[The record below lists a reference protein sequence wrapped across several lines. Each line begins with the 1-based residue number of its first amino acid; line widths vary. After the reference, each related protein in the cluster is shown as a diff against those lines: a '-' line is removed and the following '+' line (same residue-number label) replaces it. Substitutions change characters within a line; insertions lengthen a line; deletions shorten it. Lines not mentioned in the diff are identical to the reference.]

1 MSGMRQN
8 CYKGCEIMAGKTLD
22 PHLWNLENLFKFM
35 YDVPVY
41 QRPYSWDKEQV
52 EVLLDDIIEA
62 YKSESK
68 DEGYYTGNIIVY
80 DKNDKINGLITKYDI
95 IDGQQRITTF
105 SLILLA
111 LYTLSI
117 SIGVDTND
125 KTLGNIKAALWKYVN
140 RVYKKDLKAVTLNS
154 IEKKCFS
161 DLYDRCFDSPKT
173 ILSFC
178 ENYHCE
184 SRFDERVINNFKNI
198 YEGIRIKI
206 SADDQNEILDF
217 ADYILQYIQFI
228 VIEANCKA
236 NKVFSMFES
245 INSKGK
251 KLEEIDLIKT
261 YIFSQLDEDSYGTYL
276 DKWGELIIK
285 TKDNLYDY
293 LYNYIK
299 AYLCFY
305 RQNITIINFKS
316 ISKNEL
322 LKYFN
327 EQNIAEA
334 FKKMLDDMYDK
345 VDYYNMLSSASD
357 AYNLVKN
364 NKFRFF
370 FKIFTDI
377 SYKHPK
383 ALFLRTLIEY
393 KEGKISKD
401 DVVSIIS
408 ETVSFMMKFLTISSR
423 DSKDAITMFSGIM
436 NDIYECGG
444 VTKDI
449 VINSI
454 AAELI
459 RQGIVS
465 DKLKVDLNSM
475 DAYEQNKKLT
485 ISLLSLYE
493 ATTTDASGNVKIS
506 YDQAYTILN
515 SFSETF
521 SLDHLLVQTP
531 DATIDDFKYYK
542 DEAGNVLVLKEG
554 HDFPSDIV
562 SGMDYDTFTRKV
574 LNRIGNLRIYYKDKN
589 SGRQNTTIALKE
601 YENFNTYGD
610 VVNRGNDLI
619 DTLINKCLPTPEVDL
634 SQIQTGSNKKSEA
647 NLPKMGKLI
656 EFGIVNPGD
665 KLYITLK
672 PDESV
677 ATLIDEK
684 FVDFNGEKLTINEW
698 GCKITGWQSIRIY
711 AYVAIVGEI
720 ETLHQKRLYYI
731 QEHNE
736 PIT

>member
-1 MSGMRQN
+1 
-8 CYKGCEIMAGKTLD
+8 MAGKTLD
-22 PHLWNLENLFKFM
+22 PHLWNLENLFKSM

-62 YKSESK
+62 YHSENK
-68 DEGYYTGNIIVY
+68 NEGYYTGNIIVY

-105 SLILLA
+105 ALILLA
-111 LYTLSI
+111 LYTLAI
-117 SIGVDTND
+117 SIGVDKND
-125 KTLGNIKAALWKYVN
+125 MTLGSIKAALWKYVN
-140 RVYKKDLKAVTLNS
+140 RDYKKELKAVTLNS

-161 DLYDRCFDSPKT
+161 DLYDRCFDYPKT
-173 ILSFC
+173 ISSFC
-178 ENYHCE
+178 ANYHCE
-184 SRFDERVINNFKNI
+184 SRFDERVINNFRNV
-198 YEGIRIKI
+198 YEGIRSKI

-217 ADYILQYIQFI
+217 ADYILQYVQFI

-261 YIFSQLDEDSYGTYL
+261 YIFSQLDEASYSTYL

-305 RQNITIINFKS
+305 RQNISIINFKA

-327 EQNIAEA
+327 ESNIAEA

-357 AYNLVKN
+357 AYNLIKN
-364 NKFRFF
+364 NKFRFY
-370 FKIFTDI
+370 FKIFTEI

-401 DVVSIIS
+401 DVVSIVS
-408 ETVSFMMKFLTISSR
+408 ETISFMMKFLTISGR
-423 DSKDAITMFSGIM
+423 DSKDAITMFSNIM
-436 NDIYECGG
+436 NDIYACGG
-444 VTKDI
+444 VTKEI
-449 VINSI
+449 VVNSI

-459 RQGIVS
+459 KQGIVS
-465 DKLKVDLNSM
+465 EKLKLDLKSM

-493 ATTTDASGNVKIS
+493 ATTKDASGKIKVS

-515 SFSETF
+515 SFSEAF

-531 DATIDDFKYYK
+531 DPASKEFKYYK
-542 DEAGNVLVLKEG
+542 DDVSDVLVLKSG
-554 HDFPSDIV
+554 HDFPSDIIN
-562 SGMDYDTFTRKV
+562 GMDYDTFTRKV
-574 LNRIGNLRIYYKDKN
+574 LNKIGNLRVYYKDKN
-589 SGRQNTTIALKE
+589 SGRQNTSISLKE
-601 YENFNTYGD
+601 YDSFHKYNDIVTRED
-610 VVNRGNDLI
+610 DLI
-619 DTLINKCLPTPEVDL
+619 DTLIDQCLPMPDVDL

-656 EFGIVNPGD
+656 EFGIIKPGD
-665 KLYITLK
+665 KIYITQN

-684 FVDFNGEKLTINEW
+684 YVDFNGEKLTLNEW

-711 AYVAIVGEI
+711 SYVAIVGEI
-720 ETLHQKRLYYI
+720 ETLHQKRLAFI
-731 QEHNE
+731 QDHNE
-736 PIT
+736 PIS